1 MMNKQP
7 GYILVLTL
15 LMLSL
20 GTVMV
25 TRLFVQARTYT
36 AFSMVDTKR
45 EQARHLAQS
54 GIALAIAQLSLHDT
68 AFKDANEKKT
78 PEKDE
83 KKIAELKERQLLKT
97 LLRVQNRWQK
107 FVLTYE
113 HDGIDATLSF
123 CITCEEGKL
132 NLNKLWDFKQHRFSS
147 ALLRAQD
154 PAKLFGLL
162 GEAAAPFTQNK
173 NMFDAV
179 VETLKKR
186 KQPLLDVTELLT
198 NTSLWDFKD
207 HVFYDPPVDQLKEET
222 ASSFGNEPAKQK
234 EKIALTDLFTIW
246 TDDAVLYP
254 LLLSSSMRIL
264 FRLPDLPPITKE
276 LGKEIDAL
284 VEKIPLDGINW
295 MQQWN
300 TYAKPVFNKEFSAIR
315 QEMIPFL
322 GAKFEPRIFS
332 VLCYAE
338 VGIVKQKLLAILERS
353 RVEKGEAFKVK
364 RIYWI

>member
-1 MMNKQP
+1 MNKQP

-20 GTVMV
+20 ATVIV
-25 TRLFVQARTYT
+25 TRLFLQARTYT
-36 AFSMVDTKR
+36 AFALLDTKR

-54 GIALAIAQLSLHDT
+54 GVAIAVAQLSLNDT
-68 AFKDANEKKT
+68 VFKPTQEKKEK
-78 PEKDE
+78 EKDE
-83 KKIAELKERQLLKT
+83 KKLAEVKERQLLKT
-97 LLRVQNRWQK
+97 LLMVQNRWQT
-107 FVLTYE
+107 FVLTYDT
-113 HDGIDATLSF
+113 DGIDAILHV
-123 CITCEEGKL
+123 CITCEDGKL

-147 ALLRAQD
+147 ALLRTQD
-154 PAKLFGLL
+154 PAKLFGML
-162 GEAAAPFTQNK
+162 GDAAAPFTQNK
-173 NMFDAV
+173 NMFDGV

-198 NTSLWDFKD
+198 NTKLWDFRE
-207 HVFYDPPVDQLKEET
+207 HVFFDPSLAPSKETT
-222 ASSFGNEPAKQK
+222 AVAFGNEPVKQK
-234 EKIALTDLFTIW
+234 EKIALTDLFTVW
-246 TDDAVLYP
+246 TDEAALYP
-254 LLLSSSMRIL
+254 LLLSQSMRIL
-264 FRLPDLPPITKE
+264 FRLPAQTPTTKE
-276 LGKEIDAL
+276 FAQDVDTL

-300 TYAKPVFNKEFSAIR
+300 TYAKPIFNKEFAAMPK
-315 QEMIPFL
+315 EMIPFL